1 MTDPAG
7 NPAEGGS
14 MPDAP
19 DNRPAAYEAPVPALG
34 KAKVVFAPATLVMNL
49 RPPDFPTLTGGAA
62 A

>member
-1 MTDPAG
+1 
-7 NPAEGGS
+7 